1 MIDVHCHLEKIEN
14 AQEVIDEAKNK
25 MKAVITSCSDIKDKM
40 KVLELVQKNEGFV
53 FATFG
58 LHPENS
64 LDYKKDD
71 IDSYI
76 KWIKKNSDST
86 AGIGENGLDYFRVK
100 KEKQKE
106 TKKVFIK
113 FAELAIE
120 LALPLVIHSRS
131 SEEESAFED
140 IFEILELLAVKNA
153 VLHCFSGSRGNLKH
167 ALEKGYWISYA
178 TNICKTE
185 KHMKLI
191 KETPLEKMLLETDS
205 PWLHPSKKELIN
217 RPWNIE
223 YSAKRIAEIKKIPAE
238 EILKKTEENARKV
251 FRLS

>member
-14 AQEVIDEAKNK
+14 AQEIIDEAKKK

-40 KVLELVQKNEGFV
+40 RVKELVEKNEGFV

-71 IDSYI
+71 IDSYV
-76 KWIKKNSDST
+76 KWIKKNSDS
-86 AGIGENGLDYFRVK
+86 AVGIGENGLDYFRVK

-113 FAELAIE
+113 FAGLAMELE
-120 LALPLVIHSRS
+120 LPLVIHSRN
-131 SEEESAFED
+131 SEKENAFED
-140 IFEILELLAVKNA
+140 IFEILELLAVEKV
-153 VLHCFSGSRGNLKH
+153 VLHCFSGSRSNLKH
-167 ALEKGYWISYA
+167 ALKKNYWISYA

-191 KETPLEKMLLETDS
+191 KETPLERILLETDS
-205 PWLHPSKKELIN
+205 PWLHPSKKELVN
-217 RPWNIE
+217 RPWNISE
-223 YSAKRIAEIKKIPAE
+223 SAKRISEIKKIPAD
-238 EILKKTEENARKV
+238 EILNKTEENARKV